1 MLITKFGLISL
12 ILLTTG
18 CASVNGPADPR
29 DPLESYNR
37 SVYKF
42 NESFDNNVAKP
53 VAGFYNDTVPAPV
66 NKGIT
71 NFFSNLDDVIVLAN
85 DLFQLKFPQ
94 AAQDLSRIFFNTTIG
109 LYGFIDVATFLDLPK
124 HNEDFG
130 QTLGYWG
137 IPSGPYF
144 VLPFLGPSTIRDSVG
159 LGTDYAYFDP
169 TFNMIDDS
177 STSWSLAGLHFIDRR
192 SDLLGMSNLLGMA
205 ALDPYVF
212 TREAYLQRRLS
223 LVYDG
228 NPPAENFDDFGDDE
242 PENQIKA
249 E

>member
-1 MLITKFGLISL
+1 MKFTKFSLISVV
-12 ILLTTG
+12 ILMTG
-18 CASVNGPADPR
+18 CASIDGPADPR

-37 SVYKF
+37 AVYKF
-42 NESFDNNVAKP
+42 NEGFDNNVAKP
-53 VAGFYNDTVPAPV
+53 IAGFYNDAVPAPV
-66 NKGIT
+66 NKGVT

-137 IPSGPYF
+137 VPPGPYF

-169 TFNMIDDS
+169 AFNMIEDTP
-177 STSWSLAGLHFIDRR
+177 TSWSLAGLRFIDRR
-192 SDLLGMSNLLGMA
+192 ADLLGMSNLLGIA
-205 ALDPYVF
+205 ALDPYIF
-212 TREAYLQRRLS
+212 TREAYLQRRRS

-228 NPPAENFDDFGDDE
+228 NPPQQDDFNYEDSE
-242 PENQIKA
+242 
-249 E
+249 